1 MEKNWKELWLKNYRG
16 EGDTAE
22 LIDFLKKL
30 NYGNRNNIS
39 YLPWATVE
47 RIFKLQD
54 GQIETV
60 PSKVVE
66 DQNRTTIVEADRV
79 LVREEFDE
87 HGVVSRTYANSYF
100 VNIRAT
106 WQGQTH
112 VERYPLQDS
121 SGRPLS
127 TWTQNEINKAIQRG
141 KVKAIAIVSGIGFK
155 LFEDG
160 DLQFEEENGP
170 SPLFEKEKVV
180 PQPTPKV
187 KATPNSILTNTEPVP
202 PVKENPVATKEI
214 VKEPKSNIDRE
225 HLENEIKRIF
235 LSGGDNKTAVIRAF
249 IKEHGNN
256 KVSDL
261 TDEQLT
267 RLYSL
272 VA

>member
-16 EGDTAE
+16 EGDTSE

-30 NYGNRNNIS
+30 NYGNRTNIS

-54 GQIETV
+54 GQVETV
-60 PSKVVE
+60 LSENPINHIE
-66 DQNRTTIVEADRV
+66 DQKTHTIVEVDRV
-79 LVREEFDE
+79 LVREEADE
-87 HGVVSRTYANSYF
+87 NGVVSRTYANSYF

-106 WQGQTH
+106 WQGQNH
-112 VERYPLQDS
+112 IERYPLQDS

-160 DLQFEEENGP
+160 DLQFEEENAP
-170 SPLFEKEKVV
+170 SPLFEKEKVST
-180 PQPTPKV
+180 QQTPKP
-187 KATPNSILTNTEPVP
+187 KIQTTETPV
-202 PVKENPVATKEI
+202 VKEKTPI
-214 VKEPKSNIDRE
+214 VKETPKPSKIDRE
-225 HLENEIKRIF
+225 QLENEVKRVF
-235 LSGGDNKTAVIRAF
+235 LSGGESKTSIIRSF

-261 TDEQLT
+261 TDEQLV

-272 VA
+272 IA